1 MTVVAACWI
10 KSLTAGAWDIIE
22 RWDALTCT
30 MVEPA
35 RWAMKSWAHDGIAWS
50 IVPTRYQ
57 DGIVFHAGTPDF
69 SGRALREN
77 ARCVDART
85 APWLGGR
92 SLAKHEGKR
101 LGLT

>member
-35 RWAMKSWAHDGIAWS
+35 RCAMKSWAHDGIARS
-50 IVPTRYQ
+50 IVPTRYH

-69 SGRALREN
+69 SGRALRAN
-77 ARCVDART
+77 ARWVDART

-101 LGLT
+101 LCLT